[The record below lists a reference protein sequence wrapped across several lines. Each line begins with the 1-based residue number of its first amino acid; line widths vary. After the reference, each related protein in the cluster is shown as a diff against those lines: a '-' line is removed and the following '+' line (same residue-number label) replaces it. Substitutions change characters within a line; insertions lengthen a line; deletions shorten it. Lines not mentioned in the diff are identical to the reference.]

1 MTSNI
6 DLDTAIIGAGPY
18 GLSIAAHLR
27 AKGHPYRIYGR
38 PMESWR
44 KFMPEGMILKSEP
57 FASNLWDPDR
67 RYTFECYCRAHCIP
81 YEPVGKPV
89 ALDLFLKYADWFRQS
104 TREEPADATI
114 SRIRRK
120 ASGGF
125 GLEFSNG
132 DRLDSRRVV
141 LATGHIAYRVLPSEI
156 AAIPAP
162 AVAHSAQM
170 EPVAHYADR
179 DVTVIGGGQSAL
191 ETAAILHEVGAR
203 VRLLVRESRLEWWTE
218 PQRNRPLITR
228 LKYPEAAVARGWQS
242 LAIAE
247 LPRVFRLFTPEKR
260 HPFVAAA
267 YGPGGSWWL
276 RDRVEGR
283 IDIRL
288 GTRITE
294 ASQSGGQV
302 RLKLASPTSSEEL
315 LTDHVIAATGFK
327 VDIDRL
333 DYLDS
338 ALKHEIQ
345 REAGGIPALSPTL
358 ESSVQ
363 GLYFVGITSAP
374 VFGPIMRFMYG
385 AKHAAPLVAKGLAL
399 P

>member
-1 MTSNI
+1 M
-6 DLDTAIIGAGPY
+6 DLDTTIIGAGPY

-27 AKGHPYRIYGR
+27 AKGHPYRLFGR

-44 KFMPEGMILKSEP
+44 KYMPEGMILKSEP

-67 RYTFECYCRAHCIP
+67 RFTYARYCLAQRIH
-81 YEPVGKPV
+81 YEPVGEPLP
-89 ALDLFLKYADWFRQS
+89 LDRFLKYAEWFQERTGEQPQDLVV
-104 TREEPADATI
+104 R
-114 SRIRRK
+114 RIRHK
-120 ASGGF
+120 SGGGF
-125 GLEFSNG
+125 ALEFVNG
-132 DRLDSRRVV
+132 QQIDSRRVV
-141 LATGHIAYRVLPSEI
+141 LATGHIAYRVIPSEL

-162 AVAHSAQM
+162 AVAHSARM
-170 EPVAHYADR
+170 EPIAHYADR

-191 ETAAILHEVGAR
+191 ETAAILHEIGAR
-203 VRLLVRESRLEWWTE
+203 VRLLVRENHLEWWTE
-218 PQRNRPLITR
+218 PRRNRPLIRR

-247 LPRVFRLFTPEKR
+247 LPRVFRLFPPEKR
-260 HPFVAAA
+260 HPFVTAT

-288 GTRITE
+288 GIRITE
-294 ASQSGGQV
+294 ASQSNGQV
-302 RLKLASPTSSEEL
+302 QLKLASPTGAEEL

-333 DYLDS
+333 DYLDN

-358 ESSVQ
+358 ESSVR

-399 P
+399 T